1 MTKLENMTLS
11 FLEDNCICHKVVLMV
26 SGTGALSSTGPKK
39 KKAVIVGKSNI
50 FRFNHFSKLTYTTL
64 LRCLRVEFVWKIKW
78 FVVVRLKVVSCF
90 SCINC
95 I

>member
-26 SGTGALSSTGPKK
+26 SGTGALSSTGPPPQ

-64 LRCLRVEFVWKIKW
+64 LRCL
-78 FVVVRLKVVSCF
+78 
-90 SCINC
+90 
-95 I
+95 

>member
-1 MTKLENMTLS
+1 MTLS

-39 KKAVIVGKSNI
+39 AVIVGKSNN
-50 FRFNHFSKLTYTTL
+50 FRFNHFSKLN
-64 LRCLRVEFVWKIKW
+64 WKIKW